1 MSLQGLRELSG
12 YFKYVFSD
20 GIFLLVTD
28 VRLDVTAIASA
39 ASSSSSSC
47 SCTKS

>member
-1 MSLQGLRELSG
+1 
-12 YFKYVFSD
+12 
-20 GIFLLVTD
+20 VTD

-39 ASSSSSSC
+39 ASSFSSSC